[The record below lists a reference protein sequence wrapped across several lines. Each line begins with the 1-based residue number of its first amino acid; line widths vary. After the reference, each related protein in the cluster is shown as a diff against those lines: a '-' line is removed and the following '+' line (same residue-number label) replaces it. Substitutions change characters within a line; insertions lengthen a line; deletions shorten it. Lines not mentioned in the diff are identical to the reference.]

1 MQDTLA
7 HEWRRRMAARSSLCA
22 MLLAVP
28 VGVAALIG
36 FSAGPGGLPLGI
48 SSLANGPT
56 ENAIGVAPSGDRSR
70 ALSQIARATTA
81 AAVTVPAVSATG
93 PGAAG
98 PPAAEGGAG
107 GLVDGGGAS
116 NPGDSGA
123 GEAGGGGPGT
133 TAGGGTGQEG
143 PTEAPPPEGTGVPP
157 ADDATGILDTTIGNA
172 QETLNELLGGPP
184 PPPPP
189 SPLPLLLPQ

>member
-1 MQDTLA
+1 
-7 HEWRRRMAARSSLCA
+7 